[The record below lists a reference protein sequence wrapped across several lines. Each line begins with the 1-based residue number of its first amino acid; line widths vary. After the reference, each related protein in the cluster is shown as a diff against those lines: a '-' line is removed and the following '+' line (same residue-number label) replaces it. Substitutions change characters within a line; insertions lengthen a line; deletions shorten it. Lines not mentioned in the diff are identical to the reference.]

1 MSLSKLF
8 SPSTPVVV
16 LLVLCWILVMVCPT
30 LCQSTRTSRRSFRSL
45 LSTMSRRWRL
55 PNPAPPSR
63 RTTSYPTGK

>member
-16 LLVLCWILVMVCPT
+16 LLVLCWILVMVCLT
-30 LCQSTRTSRRSFRSL
+30 LSQSTRRGYI
-45 LSTMSRRWRL
+45 RRWRL
-55 PNPAPPSR
+55 PKPAPPSR